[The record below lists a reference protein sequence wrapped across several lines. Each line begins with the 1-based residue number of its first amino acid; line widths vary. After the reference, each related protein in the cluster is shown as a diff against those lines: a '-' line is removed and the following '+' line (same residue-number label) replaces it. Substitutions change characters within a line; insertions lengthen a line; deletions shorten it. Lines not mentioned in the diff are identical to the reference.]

1 MNLTK
6 DTYEYL
12 LNFAE
17 DRDIINMLSVNKK
30 FRDEEFFER
39 IMKRKYPDLIK
50 YRKENE
56 SWKSFFIKIV
66 YYVSLLKEKY
76 KVDYFP
82 GLDLFDVFH
91 GAYDPMYIISST
103 AAKVGNLKILKLLD
117 INPARKFY
125 IYVLRAAARN
135 GQLEVVKYLL
145 SQDPN
150 NAIDVGSVASSSG
163 RLDIIKYLLDS
174 GLADRRDLNNFLAHA
189 ASANQREIVDWLIEQ
204 GATDFQSAI
213 DYARM
218 SNYQNMIEYL
228 QTFI

>member
-30 FRDEEFFER
+30 FRNEEFFER
-39 IMKRKYPDLIK
+39 IMKRKYPDLIQYK
-50 YRKENE
+50 NENE
-56 SWKSFFIKIV
+56 TWKSFFIRIV
-66 YYVSLLKEKY
+66 FYVSLLKEKY

-91 GAYDPMYIISST
+91 GAFNPLYIISSS
-103 AAKVGNLKILKLLD
+103 AAKVGNLKVLKFLN
-117 INPARKFY
+117 INPQSKFY
-125 IYVLRAAARN
+125 IYVLRTATRD
-135 GQLEVVKYLL
+135 GQLSVVKYLL

-150 NAIDVGSVASSSG
+150 NAINVGSVAATSG
-163 RLDIIKYLLDS
+163 RLDIIKYLIDS
-174 GLADRRDLNNFLAHA
+174 RLVEKRDLNNFLGHA
-189 ASANQREIVDWLIEQ
+189 AENNQRETVDWLIEH

-213 DYARM
+213 EYA
-218 SNYQNMIEYL
+218 NNPDMIKYL
-228 QTFI
+228 QTFL